1 MAFGDDEAENGSQQS
16 DGDEPEAKRWYV
28 SPRFATHSQVEPYFL
43 VPKTHTIRKEDCAS
57 VPRGTAMHALFRF
70 GLCAELQ
77 MGFCYLCLYELTT
90 NMCLQLLLHDLLKNA
105 QSLLIHINVFL
116 AEVNLAEV
124 NLFINLMNL
133 GLNLHCRIMEF
144 MQS

>member
-1 MAFGDDEAENGSQQS
+1 M
-16 DGDEPEAKRWYV
+16 
-28 SPRFATHSQVEPYFL
+28 
-43 VPKTHTIRKEDCAS
+43 
-57 VPRGTAMHALFRF
+57 PRGTAMHALFRF
-70 GLCAELQ
+70 GVCAELQ
-77 MGFCYLCLYELTT
+77 MGLCYLSLYKLTT

-105 QSLLIHINVFL
+105 QSLLIHINAF
-116 AEVNLAEV
+116 LAEV

>member
-1 MAFGDDEAENGSQQS
+1 M
-16 DGDEPEAKRWYV
+16 
-28 SPRFATHSQVEPYFL
+28 
-43 VPKTHTIRKEDCAS
+43 
-57 VPRGTAMHALFRF
+57 PRGTAMHTLFRF

-77 MGFCYLCLYELTT
+77 MRFCYLSLYELTT

-105 QSLLIHINVFL
+105 QSLLIHINAF
-116 AEVNLAEV
+116 LAEV